1 MTAASLWSWDYFF
14 SILPDIFGALR
25 ITLQLTLFATIVAYS
40 LGLLLALGRRS
51 TTRLISWPI
60 AGLIEF
66 IRSTPLLVQLYF
78 LYFVLP
84 NFGILWDGFLVSVM
98 ALGLHNST
106 YASEC
111 YRAGIEAVSK
121 GQWEAARALN
131 ISPTRTLIGIV
142 IPQAI
147 RVALPSLVNTT
158 IGMFKDTAI
167 VSLVGVIEIMAQAQM
182 DAADTFRSVEPYL
195 LVGFIYLVLSYLSS
209 NGARRLEHR
218 LALAGG

>member
-1 MTAASLWSWDYFF
+1 MALWDWDHFF
-14 SILPDIFGALR
+14 QILPEIFGALR
-25 ITLQLTLFATIVAYS
+25 ITLSLTLLATVVAYS
-40 LGLLLALGRRS
+40 LGLLLAIGRRS
-51 TTRLISWPI
+51 TKRWISWPI
-60 AGLIEF
+60 GGLVEF
-66 IRSTPLLVQLYF
+66 IRSTPLLVQIYF

-84 NFGILWDGFLVSVM
+84 DFGILWDGFMVSVM

-111 YRAGIEAVSK
+111 YRAGIEHVSK

-131 ISPTRTLIGIV
+131 FSPARTLITIV

-167 VSLVGVIEIMAQAQM
+167 VSLVGVIEIMAKAQM
-182 DAADTFRSVEPYL
+182 LATDGARAVEPYII
-195 LVGFIYLVLSYLSS
+195 VGVMYLILSYISA
-209 NGARRLEHR
+209 NGARRLERR
-218 LALAGG
+218 LAVAGG